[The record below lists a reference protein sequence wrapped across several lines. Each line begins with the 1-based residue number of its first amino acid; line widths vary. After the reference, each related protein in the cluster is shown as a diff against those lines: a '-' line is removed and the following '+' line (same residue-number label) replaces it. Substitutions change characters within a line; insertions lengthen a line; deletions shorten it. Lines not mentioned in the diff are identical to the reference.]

1 MRSCVR
7 VLPDAIARRQAVLAE
22 TFAARGFDET
32 RMEDLAE
39 AAGIPKA
46 TLYYH
51 FAGKEEIVAWLLRST
66 LSEMGEAVAKAAEGP
81 GPARRR
87 LEGVVRAQLRVMAE
101 RPATCRILIA
111 DLGRAGRMPDIAE
124 GVGRAFHRPV
134 LRLLAEGAT
143 DGSWPKVKDAE
154 AVASAIFGAVVIPAL
169 DQLVRSGSLDPS
181 QLARPVLRLV
191 FSGVEGS

>member
-1 MRSCVR
+1 MR
-7 VLPDAIARRQAVLAE
+7 VLPEAIARRQAVLAE
-22 TFAARGFDET
+22 TFAAKGFDET

-51 FAGKEEIVAWLLRST
+51 FAGKEEILAWLLRST

-87 LEGVVRAQLRVMAE
+87 LEGVVRAQLRVMAG
-101 RPATCRILIA
+101 RPAACRILIA

-124 GVGRAFHRPV
+124 GVGRAFHGPV

-154 AVASAIFGAVVIPAL
+154 TVASAIFGAVVIPAL

-181 QLARPVLRLV
+181 RLARPVLRLV
-191 FSGVEGS
+191 FSGVEGP

>member
-1 MRSCVR
+1 VR

-22 TFAARGFDET
+22 TFAAKGFDET

-39 AAGIPKA
+39 ATDIPKA

-51 FAGKEEIVAWLLRST
+51 FAGKEDILAWLLRST
-66 LSEMGEAVAKAAEGP
+66 LSDLGEAVTKATEGP

-87 LEGVVRAQLRVMAE
+87 LEAVVRAQLRIMAE
-101 RPATCRILIA
+101 RPAACRILIA
-111 DLGRAGRMPDIAE
+111 DLGRASRMPDIAE
-124 GVGRAFHRPV
+124 GVGRAFHGPV

-154 AVASAIFGAVVIPAL
+154 TVASAIFGAVVIPAL

-181 QLARPVLRLV
+181 RLARPVLRLV